1 MVHTPRGP
9 VASGLGEA
17 EVTLDEAV
25 VEAGGVTPCKMP
37 ALTILMMPS
46 G

>member
-1 MVHTPRGP
+1 M
-9 VASGLGEA
+9 ASGFGEA

-25 VEAGGVTPCKMP
+25 VEAGGVTPCRMP

>member
-1 MVHTPRGP
+1 MVHTPSGP

-25 VEAGGVTPCKMP
+25 VEAGEVTPCRMP

>member
-1 MVHTPRGP
+1 M
-9 VASGLGEA
+9 ASGLGEA

-25 VEAGGVTPCKMP
+25 VEAGEATPCRMP

>member
-1 MVHTPRGP
+1 M
-9 VASGLGEA
+9 ASGLGEA
-17 EVTLDEAV
+17 EVTLDEVV

-37 ALTILMMPS
+37 ALTMLMMPS